1 MSIFNKIIAKE
12 IPADIIYEDD
22 KVIAFKDIKPIRPG
36 HFLVVPKTFS
46 ENFYDITEEDLSYL
60 VSKARLLAVKVT
72 KDMGVSGFNIIVNNG
87 SSAGQEVFHTHVHV
101 VPSDK

>member
-1 MSIFNKIIAKE
+1 MSIFNKIIDKE

-22 KVIAFKDIKPIRPG
+22 KVIAFKDIKPMRPG

-46 ENFYDITEEDLSYL
+46 ENFYDISEEDLLYL

-87 SSAGQEVFHTHVHV
+87 ASVGQEVFHTHVHV
-101 VPSDK
+101 VPSNK